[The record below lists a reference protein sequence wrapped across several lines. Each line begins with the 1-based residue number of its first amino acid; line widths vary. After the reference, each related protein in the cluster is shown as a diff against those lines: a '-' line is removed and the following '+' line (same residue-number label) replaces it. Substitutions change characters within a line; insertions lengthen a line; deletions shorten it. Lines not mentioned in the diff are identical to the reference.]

1 MPYGPDGKYIQD
13 TNNPLAAVNP
23 QSQVGPDAGK
33 GWSWFRNYTTTGSKD
48 APNNPNINYTTT
60 MQMGFLSPEGKQVD
74 MYAFLP
80 SGRGQVRDPNFNLD
94 STPVK
99 QPPPPK
105 LGNLIIPPGQGRGMT
120 SFLGSAD
127 TGKTFLGG

>member
-1 MPYGPDGKYIQD
+1 MPYGPDGKYIPD

-33 GWSWFRNYTTTGSKD
+33 GWSWFKNYTTTGYKD

-60 MQMGFLSPEGKQVD
+60 MQMGLLSPEGKQVD

-80 SGRGQVRDPNFNLD
+80 SSTGKVRDTNFNLD
-94 STPVK
+94 STPVSK
-99 QPPPPK
+99 PGQPKPNQ
-105 LGNLIIPPGQGRGMT
+105 GNLIIPPGQG
-120 SFLGSAD
+120 SLNFLGNGNM
-127 TGKTFLGG
+127 GKTFLGG